1 MKLKKIFGVI
11 LCMAAIITG
20 SVYVVSVDGVLKA
33 ASNVK
38 SRISDDKLLIDLAS
52 GVIGASEKYYY
63 ISNIRVEN
71 KDVSYKDGI
80 YSVDYVIEMDEL
92 LKAENAMQL
101 PQMQGVAEALEIDA
115 KTTTAQLDAA
125 LKGKGIDADASKEI
139 VDFVN
144 GIENEY
150 IGKTYP
156 GAVIL
161 RANFDSN
168 GNFIKLQ
175 TQNFFG
181 EFTDDLSITM
191 PESYSVMKNRGID
204 QVHSILESE

>member
-20 SVYVVSVDGVLKA
+20 SVYVVYVDGIFKA
-33 ASNVK
+33 DSNVK

-101 PQMQGVAEALEIDA
+101 PQMQGIAEALEIDA
-115 KTTTAQLDAA
+115 ETTTAQLDSA
-125 LKGKGIDADASKEI
+125 LKGKGIDADASREI

-144 GIENEY
+144 DIEDEY
-150 IGKTYP
+150 IGKTDSR
-156 GAVIL
+156 GVIL

-181 EFTDDLSITM
+181 KFTDDLSITM
-191 PESYSVMKNRGID
+191 PESYSVMKNRGIE
-204 QVHSILESE
+204 QVHNILESE